1 MRVDMPA
8 SCSRSPAKGCLRTD
22 AAFTS
27 QPNHERNM
35 TDYEKLGAFYLGK
48 RYDLAS
54 RTRSD
59 DLVLYDAKDLTTHAV
74 IIGMTGSGKTGL
86 GIDLIEEAL
95 MDRIPV
101 IAIDPK
107 GDLGNLA
114 LRFPQLAP
122 SDFRPWI
129 DPQQAANAGV
139 TPDEFAAQQAKTWR
153 DGLASWGEDGDRIQ
167 RFTDAA
173 DVTIYTPGSTAGRP
187 ISLLRAFVAPS
198 AALREDSEALRER
211 VDATATSVLALLGI
225 DADPISSRE
234 HILLANLLASA
245 WNEGK
250 DLDLAGLIG
259 GIQSPPFTTVG
270 VMPLDT
276 VFPPK
281 DRMELAMKLN
291 NLLAAPG
298 FQNWLKGEPLD
309 TANLLYDAS
318 GKAKGSIISIAHL
331 GDAERMFFM
340 TLLLA
345 DILAWVRSQPG
356 TGSLRAILYID
367 ELFGYM
373 PPVANPPSKVLLLT
387 LLKQARAFGLG
398 VVLAT
403 QNPVDLDYRGLSNTG
418 TWFIGRLQTERDKM
432 RVMEGLEGASGG
444 QPFDRD
450 AMEKTI
456 AGLGKRVFLLH
467 SVHEAAP
474 VIFETRW
481 TMSYL
486 AGPMTREQIKAVQAQ
501 APSTV
506 STTASAA
513 NRGATIAA
521 ATSGGMS
528 ALDASAPTHAP
539 VLAPDVPQFF
549 VPPTGDGGN
558 ITYNPAILAL
568 ADVSFSSAKYGITEQ
583 RRVTLLGSMNDGPIT
598 LDWDSAERVDI
609 DPNVLERAAR
619 DHATFGTLPRAATVA
634 KSYPAWSKAFQKW
647 IVTNEQV
654 ELLRSPTLKLASDSG
669 ESERD
674 FRIRLQVVAREARDA
689 KTETLRQK
697 YATKLT
703 ALQERIRRA
712 DQAVAREQAQASQAK
727 VDTMISVGSAILG
740 AVFGR
745 GKVTAGTLGKVGTAA
760 RGMGRAAQQSGDVTR
775 AAESVSALQQQYS
788 ELEAQLQGEIDALG
802 ATFDAQ
808 QETLTRTP
816 IKAKS
821 GDVRVQ
827 LVALA
832 WVPYIRDAAGI
843 ATAAWR

>member
-1 MRVDMPA
+1 MPTN
-8 SCSRSPAKGCLRTD
+8 CSRSRAKGCLLID
-22 AAFTS
+22 APFTS
-27 QPNHERNM
+27 QPSHDQNM

-59 DLVLYDAKDLTTHAV
+59 ELVLYDAKDLTTHAV

-95 MDRIPV
+95 IDRIPV

-114 LRFPQLAP
+114 LRFPKLAP

-139 TPDEFAAQQAKTWR
+139 TPDEFAEQQAKTWR

-187 ISLLRAFVAPS
+187 ISLLRAFVAPP
-198 AALREDSEALRER
+198 AALRDDSEALRER

-234 HILLANLLASA
+234 HILLANLLSSA
-245 WNEGK
+245 WSEGR
-250 DLDLAGLIG
+250 DLDLAALIA

-318 GKAKGSIISIAHL
+318 GKPQGSIISIAHL
-331 GDAERMFFM
+331 SDAERMFFM

-345 DILAWVRSQPG
+345 DVLAWVRSQPG

-373 PPVANPPSKVLLLT
+373 PPVANPPSKMLLLT
-387 LLKQARAFGLG
+387 LLKQARAYGLG

-403 QNPVDLDYRGLSNTG
+403 QNPVDLDYRGLSNAG

-456 AGLGKRVFLLH
+456 AGLGKRIFLLH

-474 VIFETRW
+474 VTFETRW

-501 APSTV
+501 APSSG
-506 STTASAA
+506 STTPSPAG
-513 NRGATIAA
+513 RGAAMA
-521 ATSGGMS
+521 SATSGGMS
-528 ALDASAPTHAP
+528 TLDASATTHAP
-539 VLAPDVPQFF
+539 VLSPDVPQFF
-549 VPPTGDGGN
+549 LPPSSDVAN

-583 RRVTLLGSMNDGPIT
+583 RRVTLLGSMDDGPIT
-598 LDWDSAERVDI
+598 LDWESAERVEI
-609 DPNVLERAAR
+609 DPNALERTAR
-619 DHATFGTLPRAATVA
+619 DNATFGTLPKAATVA

-647 IVTNEQV
+647 VVTNEQV
-654 ELLRSPTLKLASDSG
+654 ELLSSPTLKLTSDSG

-703 ALQERIRRA
+703 ALQERVRRA
-712 DQAVAREQAQASQAK
+712 GQAVEREQAQASQAK

-760 RGMGRAAQQSGDVTR
+760 RGMGRATQQSGDVTR

-788 ELEAQLQGEIDALG
+788 DLEAQLQGEIDELG
-802 ATFDAQ
+802 ASFDAQ
-808 QETLTRTP
+808 QEPLTRTP

-832 WVPYIRDAAGI
+832 WVPYVRDAAGI

>member
-1 MRVDMPA
+1 
-8 SCSRSPAKGCLRTD
+8 
-22 AAFTS
+22 
-27 QPNHERNM
+27 M
-35 TDYEKLGAFYLGK
+35 TDFEKLGAFYLGK
-48 RYDLAS
+48 RYDLAT
-54 RTRSD
+54 RTHGE

-95 MDRIPV
+95 IDKVPV

-114 LRFPQLAP
+114 LRFPNLAA

-129 DPQQAANAGV
+129 DPQQATNAGS
-139 TPDEFAAQQAKTWR
+139 TPDAFAEQQATLWK
-153 DGLASWGEDGDRIQ
+153 DGLASWGEDGARIQ
-167 RFTDAA
+167 RLKDAA
-173 DVTIYTPGSTAGRP
+173 EVTIYTPGSTAGRP
-187 ISLLRAFVAPS
+187 LSLLRAFVAPP
-198 AALREDSEALRER
+198 AALRDDSEAFRER

-234 HILLANLLASA
+234 HILLANLLANA
-245 WNEGK
+245 WSEGR
-250 DLDLAGLIG
+250 DLDLAGMIS
-259 GIQSPPFTTVG
+259 GIQSPPFSQVG

-281 DRMELAMKLN
+281 DRMEFAMKLN

-298 FQNWLKGEPLD
+298 FQNWMKGEPLS
-309 TANLLYDAS
+309 TANLLYDAN
-318 GKAKGSIISIAHL
+318 GKPKGSIISIAHL

-373 PPVANPPSKVLLLT
+373 PPVASPPSKVLLLT

-403 QNPVDLDYRGLSNTG
+403 QNPVDLDYRGLSNMG

-467 SVHEAAP
+467 SVHEPAP

-486 AGPMTREQIKAVQAQ
+486 AGPMTREQIKTLQAQ
-501 APSTV
+501 TST
-506 STTASAA
+506 STAASAA
-513 NRGATIAA
+513 NASAEGTA
-521 ATSGGMS
+521 ATLSNTNVIASASGGGLS
-528 ALDASAPTHAP
+528 ALDASAATHAP
-539 VLAPDVPQFF
+539 VLSPDIPQFF
-549 VPPTGDGGN
+549 LPPTKNPGS
-558 ITYNPAILAL
+558 ISYNPVILGV
-568 ADVSFSSAKYGITEQ
+568 ADVSLSNAKLGVAEQ
-583 RRVTLLGSMNDGPIT
+583 RRVTLLAAMDDGPIT
-598 LDWDSAERVDI
+598 LDWDGAERVEVDV
-609 DPNVLERAAR
+609 NALERGAR
-619 DHATFGTLPRAATVA
+619 DGAVFGALPKAATAA
-634 KSYPAWSKAFQKW
+634 KSYAAWSKTFQKW
-647 IVTNEQV
+647 IVTNEQL
-654 ELLRSPTLKLASDSG
+654 ELLSSPALKLTSTSG

-674 FRIRLQVVAREARDA
+674 FRIRLQNLSREGRDA
-689 KTETLRQK
+689 KVETLRGK
-697 YATKLT
+697 YATRLS

-712 DQAVAREQAQASQAK
+712 EQAVSREQAQAGQAK
-727 VDTMISVGSAILG
+727 VDTIISVGSAILG

-745 GKVTAGTLGKVGTAA
+745 GKISATTVGKVGTAM
-760 RGMGRAAQQSGDVTR
+760 RGAGRAVQQSGDVTR
-775 AAESVSALQQQYS
+775 ASESVGALQTQYS
-788 ELEAQLQGEIDALG
+788 DVETQLQTEIDTLG
-802 ATFDAQ
+802 ASYDAQ
-808 QETLTRTP
+808 QESLDRTP
-816 IKAKS
+816 IKAKT

-832 WVPYIRDAAGI
+832 WLPYAKDASGVV
-843 ATAAWR
+843 TAAWR

>member
-1 MRVDMPA
+1 
-8 SCSRSPAKGCLRTD
+8 
-22 AAFTS
+22 
-27 QPNHERNM
+27 M

-48 RYDLAS
+48 RYDLDA
-54 RTRSD
+54 RKRSEE
-59 DLVLYDAKDLTTHAV
+59 LVLYDAKDLTTHAV

-86 GIDLIEEAL
+86 GVDLIEEAL
-95 MDRIPV
+95 IDRIPV
-101 IAIDPK
+101 IAVDPK

-114 LRFPQLAP
+114 LRFPGLTPA
-122 SDFRPWI
+122 DFRPWV
-129 DPQQAANAGV
+129 DPQQAANAGA
-139 TPDEFAAQQAKTWR
+139 TPDAFAEQQAKTWK
-153 DGLASWGEDGDRIQ
+153 DGLAGWQQDGTRIQ
-167 RFTDAA
+167 RFVDAA

-187 ISLLRAFVAPS
+187 ISLLRAFVAPP
-198 AALREDSEALRER
+198 AAIRDDSEALRER

-225 DADPISSRE
+225 NADPISSRE
-234 HILLANLLASA
+234 HILLANLLASS
-245 WNEGK
+245 WSEGK

-259 GIQSPPFTTVG
+259 GIQSPPFSTVG

-309 TANLLYDAS
+309 TANLLYDAN
-318 GKAKGSIISIAHL
+318 GKPKGSIISIAHL

-345 DILAWVRSQPG
+345 DILAWVRAQPG

-373 PPVANPPSKVLLLT
+373 PPVASPPSKVLLLT
-387 LLKQARAFGLG
+387 LLKQARAYGLG

-444 QPFDRD
+444 QPFDKD

-467 SVHEAAP
+467 SVHESAP
-474 VIFETRW
+474 VTFETRW

-486 AGPMTREQIKAVQAQ
+486 AGPMTREQIKALQAQ
-501 APSTV
+501 APATAAAAAPAASAIA
-506 STTASAA
+506 STT
-513 NRGATIAA
+513 G
-521 ATSGGMS
+521 GGMS
-528 ALDASAPTHAP
+528 ALDASASTRAP
-539 VLAPDVPQFF
+539 VLPPDVPQYFI
-549 VPPTGDGGN
+549 PPLTDDGP
-558 ITYNPAILAL
+558 ISYNPAVLAL
-568 ADVSFSSAKYGITEQ
+568 ADVSFASAKLGVTEQ
-583 RRVTLLGSMNDGPIT
+583 RRVVLLGSMDDGPIT
-598 LDWDSAERVDI
+598 LEWDGAERVEI
-609 DPNVLERAAR
+609 DPGTLERSPR
-619 DHATFGTLPRAATVA
+619 DNATFGSVPKAATSA
-634 KSYPAWSKAFQKW
+634 KSYAAWSKAFQKW
-647 IVTNEQV
+647 VVTNEQV
-654 ELLRSPTLKLASDSG
+654 ELLKSSALKLTSNAG

-674 FRIRLQVVAREARDA
+674 FRIRLQVVSREARDA
-689 KTETLRQK
+689 KIETLRQK
-697 YATKLT
+697 YATKLS

-712 DQAVAREQAQASQAK
+712 EQSVQREQAQASQAK

-745 GKVTAGTLGKVGTAA
+745 GKIGVGTLGKVGTAA
-760 RGMGRAAQQSGDVTR
+760 RGVGRATQQSGDVTR
-775 AAESVSALQQQYS
+775 ANESVAALQEQYAA
-788 ELEAQLQGEIDALG
+788 LEAQLQGEIDDLG
-802 ATFDAQ
+802 AAFDAQ
-808 QETLTRTP
+808 QETLERTP

-821 GDVRVQ
+821 GDVHVQ

-832 WVPYIRDAAGI
+832 WVPYVRDGAGVVS
-843 ATAAWR
+843 AAWR